1 LGGHIACEAP
11 LKDACSSPLR
21 QSWYY
26 PYPGADADMNK
37 IKSNQ
42 NAINLRKTPGMGA
55 PGLAVGDKR
64 KRK

>member
-1 LGGHIACEAP
+1 
-11 LKDACSSPLR
+11 
-21 QSWYY
+21 
-26 PYPGADADMNK
+26 MNK